1 MVAFPV
7 PVGGLR
13 KAPTEL
19 LGRKEVSGRP
29 WRGMFSELPPTE
41 QGVGCLS
48 VFSRAPESST
58 TLRDSCIGARA
69 RLDRNTEGTDFGGTW
84 HYLVMSYQRL
94 TRLWFCGPYL
104 LLRRE
109 QF

>member
-13 KAPTEL
+13 KVPTEL

-29 WRGMFSELPPTE
+29 WWGMFSELPPTE
-41 QGVGCLS
+41 RGVGCLS

-69 RLDRNTEGTDFGGTW
+69 RLDRNTEGTDFGGHLALSRDELST
-84 HYLVMSYQRL
+84 VDSAVV
-94 TRLWFCGPYL
+94 LWALSPA
-104 LLRRE
+104 
-109 QF
+109 

>member
-19 LGRKEVSGRP
+19 LGRKEVSGGGGGGCSRNYHP
-29 WRGMFSELPPTE
+29 LS
-41 QGVGCLS
+41 GVGGLS

-58 TLRDSCIGARA
+58 TLRDSCTGARG
-69 RLDRNTEGTDFGGTW
+69 RLDRNTEGTDFRGHLALSRDELST
-84 HYLVMSYQRL
+84 VDSAVV
-94 TRLWFCGPYL
+94 LWALSPA
-104 LLRRE
+104 
-109 QF
+109 